1 MKRETPAELKQIFRW
16 IDAHQ
21 DEFVKDLQRL
31 VRQPSISAQNIGLR
45 ECASLVC
52 EIMHEDGLPAQQ
64 FELSGGPPIVMGEL
78 QSKRNK

>member
-31 VRQPSISAQNIGLR
+31 VQQPSISAQNIEIGRASCR
-45 ECASLVC
+45 ERV
-52 EIMHEDGLPAQQ
+52 
-64 FELSGGPPIVMGEL
+64 
-78 QSKRNK
+78 

>member
-1 MKRETPAELKQIFRW
+1 MKRETPAELKQIFGW

-31 VRQPSISAQNIGLR
+31 VRQPSISAQNIGFQ

-52 EIMHEDGLPAQQ
+52 EIMH
-64 FELSGGPPIVMGEL
+64 
-78 QSKRNK
+78 